1 MEFGDVEGSDAEAV
15 RFDAGVRA
23 RERCGEDDRAAKG
36 QRVGGVRLG
45 GIDVDTAVFSERSG
59 IEPGAVRENRIAAEA
74 GNGGFQMKAAS
85 DGNDDDFVGVRSKNG
100 RELAD
105 AFGVAALREADKKL
119 SADAKDVAALKSAG
133 KSDVFELSKFREH
146 LRKRGGFT
154 AAGLRAQRQDH
165 RQFIENDSGIF
176 DKHGI
181 RKIGLGGKRNN
192 AGAQVFEKLL
202 IGMMLLP
209 RCHEIDRLTID
220 EGEFTIDNGRTDGA
234 CDGSEHS
241 EHESLH
247 ESRAK

>member
-1 MEFGDVEGSDAEAV
+1 MEFGDVEGSDVEAM
-15 RFDAGVRA
+15 RFDASARA

-45 GIDVDTAVFSERSG
+45 GIDVDTFIFSERSG
-59 IEPGAVRENRIAAEA
+59 VEPGAVREKRIAAEA

-105 AFGVAALREADKKL
+105 AFGVAALREADKKF
-119 SADAKDVAALKSAG
+119 SADAKDVAALKSPG
-133 KSDVFELSKFREH
+133 KNDVLELSKFRER

-181 RKIGLGGKRNN
+181 RKIGLGSKRNK
-192 AGAQVFEKLL
+192 AGAETFEKLL

-209 RCHEIDRLTID
+209 RSGEINRLAID
-220 EGEFTIDNGRTDGA
+220 EREFTIDNGRTDGA
-234 CDGSEHS
+234 CDGSEHL

-247 ESRAK
+247 ESCAK

>member
-1 MEFGDVEGSDAEAV
+1 M
-15 RFDAGVRA
+15 RFDASSRA

-36 QRVGGVRLG
+36 QRVGGVGLG
-45 GIDVDTAVFSERSG
+45 GIDVDAFIFSERSG
-59 IEPGAVRENRIAAEA
+59 IEPGAVREKRIAAEA

-85 DGNDDDFVGVRSKNG
+85 DGNDDDFVGERSKNG

-105 AFGVAALREADKKL
+105 AFGVAALREADKKF
-119 SADAKDVAALKSAG
+119 SADAKDIATLKSAR
-133 KSDVFELSKFREH
+133 KSDVFELSKFRER
-146 LRKRGGFT
+146 LPQSSSFAPARRG
-154 AAGLRAQRQDH
+154 AERQDH

-181 RKIGLGGKRNN
+181 RKIGLGRKRNKT
-192 AGAQVFEKLL
+192 GAQLFEKLF

-209 RCHEIDRLTID
+209 RSGEIDRLTIT

-234 CDGSEHS
+234 CDGSEHL

-247 ESRAK
+247 ESCAK

>member
-15 RFDAGVRA
+15 RFDASARS
-23 RERCGEDDRAAKG
+23 RERCGEDDRSAKR

-45 GIDVDTAVFSERSG
+45 GIDVDTFIFSKRSG
-59 IEPGAVRENRIAAEA
+59 VEPDAVREKRIAAEA
-74 GNGGFQMKAAS
+74 GNSGFQMKAAS
-85 DGNDDDFVGVRSKNG
+85 DGNDDDFVAAWSKNG

-105 AFGVAALREADKKL
+105 AFGVAALCEADKKF
-119 SADAKDVAALKSAG
+119 SADAKDIATLKSAG
-133 KSDVFELSKFREH
+133 KNDVFELSIFRER
-146 LRKRGGFT
+146 LRQRGGFA

-165 RQFIENDSGIF
+165 RQFIENNSGIF

-181 RKIGLGGKRNN
+181 RKIGLGRKRNN
-192 AGAQVFEKLL
+192 AGAETFEKLL

-209 RCHEIDRLTID
+209 RSGETDRLTID

-234 CDGSEHS
+234 CDGSEHL

-247 ESRAK
+247 ESCAK